1 MNNLALSEI
10 YFSLTRNLTD
20 EEKIE
25 LIAKI
30 SNSLIR
36 DKKKKKREQTREEI
50 LVETYGSFVSDK
62 SADEIIDEIYNS
74 RTFID
79 KDHSL

>member
-10 YFSLTRNLTD
+10 YFNLTRNLPD

-30 SNSLIR
+30 SNSIIR
-36 DKKKKKREQTREEI
+36 DKKKKNKEQTREKI

-62 SADEIIDEIYNS
+62 SADEIIDDIYRS
-74 RTFID
+74 RYFID
-79 KDHSL
+79 KDHRL